1 MSRRGRRRGA
11 STTREAILAAAR
23 ELFGDLGYDR
33 ATLRAI
39 AARAGVDP
47 ALVAHYFGRKEGLF
61 AAAMRL
67 PVSPSEVLPA
77 ARSLPAGRVGEEVV
91 RRFLSAWD
99 DPTQRP
105 VLVGLLR
112 TGLTDEHGAAL
123 VRRLVLREALEP
135 AARLLDAPDGA
146 LRATLVGSQ
155 LVGLALL
162 RYVTRVEPLASA
174 SVETVAARVGPT
186 IERYLTTA
194 P

>member
-11 STTREAILAAAR
+11 STTREAILTAAR
-23 ELFGDLGYDR
+23 ELFGDRGYDR

-47 ALVAHYFGRKEGLF
+47 ALLAHYFGRKEELF

-67 PVSPSEVLPA
+67 PVSPSQVLPA

-91 RRFLSAWD
+91 RRFLAAWD

-112 TGLTDEHGAAL
+112 TGLTDERGAAM
-123 VRRLVLREALEP
+123 VRRLVMREALEP
-135 AARLLDAPDGA
+135 AARLLDTPDGP

-174 SVETVAARVGPT
+174 PVETVATRVGPA
-186 IERYLTTA
+186 IERYLTGA

>member
-11 STTREAILAAAR
+11 STTREAILSAAR
-23 ELFGDLGYDR
+23 EQFGDRGYDR

-39 AARAGVDP
+39 AARAEVDP
-47 ALVAHYFGRKEGLF
+47 ALLAHYFGRKEELF

-67 PVSPSEVLPA
+67 PVSPTQVLPA

-91 RRFLSAWD
+91 RRFLAAWD

-112 TGLTDEHGAAL
+112 TGLTDERSAAM
-123 VRRLVLREALEP
+123 VRRLVMREALEP
-135 AARLLDAPDGA
+135 AALLLDTPDGP
-146 LRATLVGSQ
+146 LRATLVGSH

-162 RYVTRVEPLASA
+162 RYVTRIEPLASA
-174 SVETVAARVGPT
+174 SVETVAARVGPA
-186 IERYLTTA
+186 IERYLTGT